1 METTFDKFITNNEKE
16 RKLFEQ
22 EYASFA
28 LSELIR
34 KQLQQTN
41 FVTINNVSRSNEQYA
56 QKTKRNLRTDCI
68 K

>member
-34 KQLQQTN
+34 KQCTAN
-41 FVTINNVSRSNEQYA
+41 KFCYH
-56 QKTKRNLRTDCI
+56 K
-68 K
+68 